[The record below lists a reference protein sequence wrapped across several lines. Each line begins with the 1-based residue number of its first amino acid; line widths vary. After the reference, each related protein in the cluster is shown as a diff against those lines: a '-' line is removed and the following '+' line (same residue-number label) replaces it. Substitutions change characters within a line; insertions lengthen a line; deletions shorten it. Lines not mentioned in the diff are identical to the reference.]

1 LIESLSDILGPGGL
15 LAQNIEGYSFR
26 PAQLDM
32 AEAVLESIELSEHL
46 IAEAGTG
53 TGKTYAYLLPAI
65 LSGKKVIVS
74 TGTKNLQDQLFS
86 KDIPSIRKVLEV
98 PFKAALLKGRGNYL
112 CLFRLDNAL
121 ESTLGFNRADAVAL
135 SKIER
140 WSKRTPTGD
149 VSDVSSVSETSSIWP
164 QVTSTVDNCLGQDCP
179 VYDDCYLVKARRKA
193 HEADLLVINHHLL
206 CADWKLKEGGFGE
219 LLPDVEVVIC
229 DEAHQIAEVA
239 SQFLGNSVS
248 ARQLLELAKDLKIE
262 YAGEAGSV
270 SQLPAL
276 ADQIENE
283 VAMFRLLLGENPRR
297 GSWQEIR
304 NTPQLQKAFEQL
316 CSFVEEVEKQ
326 LKPFAAHTKGLESC
340 WKRSDDFCLELKSLN
355 NADDQQWI
363 RWFETYRKT
372 FTLSKTPL
380 DVASAIGEQLNVP
393 NQSWIFTSATL
404 SVAGQFD
411 HFSKSIG
418 VGKVRS
424 EQWDSP
430 FDYPNQSLFY
440 HPKGLPMPSTPGFT
454 KHIVEEAIPVLEASG
469 GRAFFLFTSHRAL
482 REAAEI
488 LSGRLNFPLLV
499 QGDQPKQA
507 LLDQFREAGNAILL
521 GTSSFWEGVDMRGA
535 VLSCVIIDKLPFASP
550 GDPVLSARLDALKK
564 QGQNPFM
571 SWQVPQAAIALK
583 QGVGRL
589 IRDEA
594 DRGVFM
600 FCDPRLLKSGYG
612 QKFLDSLPTMKRT
625 RDISE
630 VELFFANENEGIEIE
645 AASN

>member
-1 LIESLSDILGPGGL
+1 MENLTDILGPDGL
-15 LAQNIEGYSFR
+15 LAENIEGYSFR
-26 PAQLDM
+26 PAQLEM

-65 LSGKKVIVS
+65 ISGKKVIVS

-86 KDIPSIRKVLEV
+86 KDIPSIRKILGV
-98 PFKAALLKGRGNYL
+98 PFKAALLKGRSNYL
-112 CLFRLDNAL
+112 CQFRMDNAL
-121 ESTLGFNRADAVAL
+121 DSTLGFNRADAVAL
-135 SKIER
+135 NKIER
-140 WSKRTPTGD
+140 WSKRTMTGD
-149 VSDVSSVSETSSIWP
+149 VSDVTSVSETSTIWP

-179 VYDDCYLVKARRKA
+179 DYDECYLVKARRKA
-193 HEADLLVINHHLL
+193 QEADLLVINHHLL

-219 LLPDVEVVIC
+219 LLPEAEVVIC
-229 DEAHQIAEVA
+229 DEAHQVAEVA

-248 ARQLLELAKDLKIE
+248 ARQLLELAKDLKTE
-262 YAGEAGSV
+262 YGGEAS
-270 SQLPAL
+270 SIAQLPTL
-276 ADQIENE
+276 AEQIESE
-283 VAMFRLLLGENPRR
+283 VAAFRLLFGDNPRR
-297 GSWQEIR
+297 GSWQEIS
-304 NTPQLQKAFEQL
+304 NTPSLQKAFDKL
-316 CSFVEEVEKQ
+316 CSFVDEVEKQ
-326 LKPFAAHTKGLESC
+326 LKPFAAHTKGMESC
-340 WKRSDDFCLELKSLN
+340 WKRSDDFRLELKSLN
-355 NADDQQWI
+355 DADDQQWI

-372 FTLSKTPL
+372 FTLSRTPL
-380 DVASAIGEQLNVP
+380 DVASSIGEQLTLP

-411 HFSKSIG
+411 HFAKSIG
-418 VGKVRS
+418 IEKAKS

-454 KHIVEEAIPVLEASG
+454 KHIVEEAIPVLEASK

-488 LSGRLNFPLLV
+488 LSGRLDYPLLV

-594 DRGVFM
+594 DQGVFM
-600 FCDPRLLKSGYG
+600 FCDPRLLKSAYG
-612 QKFLDSLPTMKRT
+612 QKFLDSLPNMKRT
-625 RDISE
+625 RDICD
-630 VELFFANENEGIEIE
+630 VEDFFANENRELEVE
-645 AASN
+645 TASN

>member
-1 LIESLSDILGPGGL
+1 MENLADILGPDGL

-26 PAQLDM
+26 PAQLEM
-32 AEAVLESIELSEHL
+32 AEAVLESIEQSEHL
-46 IAEAGTG
+46 IVEAGTG

-86 KDIPSIRKVLEV
+86 KDIPSIRKMLEL
-98 PFKAALLKGRGNYL
+98 PIKAALLKGRSNYL
-112 CLFRLDNAL
+112 CLFRMENAL
-121 ESTLGFNRADAVAL
+121 ESTLGYNQSDAIAL

-149 VSDVSSVSETSSIWP
+149 VSDVTSVSESSSIWP
-164 QVTSTVDNCLGQDCP
+164 QVTSTVDNCLGQECP

-193 HEADLLVINHHLL
+193 QEADLLVINHHLL
-206 CADWKLKEGGFGE
+206 CADWKIKEGGFGE
-219 LLPDVEVVIC
+219 LLPEAEVVIC

-239 SQFLGNSVS
+239 SQFLGSSVS
-248 ARQLLELAKDLKIE
+248 ARQLIELAKEMRLE
-262 YAGEAGSV
+262 HAGEAGSV
-270 SQLPAL
+270 SQLPIL
-276 ADQIENE
+276 ADQIESE
-283 VAMFRLLLGENPRR
+283 VAAFRLLFGEPPRR
-297 GSWQEIR
+297 GSWQEVSG
-304 NTPQLQKAFEQL
+304 TPQLQKAFEQL
-316 CSFVEEVEKQ
+316 SDFMESVGKQ
-326 LKPFAAHTKGLESC
+326 LEPFAAHTKGLESC
-340 WKRSDDFCLELKSLN
+340 WKRSGEIYLELKALN
-355 NADDQQWI
+355 DADDRQWI

-372 FTLSKTPL
+372 FTLSRTPL
-380 DVASAIGEQLNVP
+380 DVARSIGEQLKLP
-393 NQSWIFTSATL
+393 NQNWVFTSATL

-418 VGKVRS
+418 LDKVKS
-424 EQWDSP
+424 EKWDSP

-440 HPKGLPMPSTPGFT
+440 HPKGLPMPSAPGFT
-454 KHIVEEAIPVLEASG
+454 KHIVEEAIPVLEASQ

-488 LSGRLNFPLLV
+488 LAGRLDYPLLI

-507 LLDQFREAGNAILL
+507 LLDQFRSAGNAILL

-571 SWQVPQAAIALK
+571 SWQVPHAAIALK

-600 FCDPRLLKSGYG
+600 FCDPRLLKSAYG
-612 QKFLDSLPTMKRT
+612 QKFLDSLPEMKRT
-625 RDISE
+625 RDISD
-630 VELFFANENEGIEIE
+630 VEQFFSHEDKELAVETACN
-645 AASN
+645 